1 MVHSFLQVTKGA
13 CNPNLQAVVTHA
25 WHGFIWTSAKNEYI
39 CCGSILSLVNIVF
52 SIVLNSLESYI
63 IITLKQRK
71 IKFKPRKD
79 LNHNIYNKTFYKNK
93 LLEAEIFKMLG
104 TSHYLSPGGRGCRRI
119 LGYHLIFRRTKGGIS
134 CNWEPKTW
142 GGSRKL
148 SKAIREDYFSEVTFK
163 VGSVQFHLV

>member
-1 MVHSFLQVTKGA
+1 MKPVILVHSFLQVTKGA
-13 CNPNLQAVVTHA
+13 CNLNLQAVVTHA

-71 IKFKPRKD
+71 IKFKPMKD
-79 LNHNIYNKTFYKNK
+79 LNHNICNRTFYKNK

-104 TSHYLSPGGRGCRRI
+104 TSHYLSPGGRGVE
-119 LGYHLIFRRTKGGIS
+119 GFWGI
-134 CNWEPKTW
+134 T
-142 GGSRKL
+142 
-148 SKAIREDYFSEVTFK
+148 
-163 VGSVQFHLV
+163 

>member
-1 MVHSFLQVTKGA
+1 MKPVILVHSFLQVTKGA
-13 CNPNLQAVVTHA
+13 CNLNRQAVVTHA

-79 LNHNIYNKTFYKNK
+79 LNHNIYNKTFIRIN
-93 LLEAEIFKMLG
+93 
-104 TSHYLSPGGRGCRRI
+104 YLRLKFLKCWGPVTIYRQGG
-119 LGYHLIFRRTKGGIS
+119 GGV
-134 CNWEPKTW
+134 EGFW
-142 GGSRKL
+142 G
-148 SKAIREDYFSEVTFK
+148 IT
-163 VGSVQFHLV
+163 

>member
-1 MVHSFLQVTKGA
+1 MTKGA

-71 IKFKPRKD
+71 IEFKPMKD
-79 LNHNIYNKTFYKNK
+79 LNHNICNTTFYKNK

-104 TSHYLSPGGRGCRRI
+104 TSHYLSPGGAGV
-119 LGYHLIFRRTKGGIS
+119 
-134 CNWEPKTW
+134 
-142 GGSRKL
+142 
-148 SKAIREDYFSEVTFK
+148 SKDFGVSLDF
-163 VGSVQFHLV
+163 

>member
-1 MVHSFLQVTKGA
+1 MWHSIIHFLGIMMPQHVKRRKFIKPLILVHSFLQVTKGA
-13 CNPNLQAVVTHA
+13 RNPNLQAVVTHA

-71 IKFKPRKD
+71 IKFKPMKD
-79 LNHNIYNKTFYKNK
+79 LNHNICNKTFYKNK

-104 TSHYLSPGGRGCRRI
+104 TSHYLSPGGRGCQRI

-134 CNWEPKTW
+134 YN
-142 GGSRKL
+142 
-148 SKAIREDYFSEVTFK
+148 
-163 VGSVQFHLV
+163 